1 MSRLLNGFPYSVR
14 RTVYAVTDKK
24 HPASA
29 SGARNE
35 ALRALVRAISETD
48 HEGVQRQTALALGL
62 PPSTLNWF
70 MNGANGASIAIVDAL
85 KAYLRRSEDDLVA
98 ANGDLTA
105 LRSPRPAPSSSTE
118 VRFDKLP
125 MWSQLLEGA
134 RSLDPSI
141 PAWVWRD
148 VAETTVWVRV
158 PVTSSMVLDI
168 ARFLLKHLPPHT

>member
-62 PPSTLNWF
+62 PPSKVRSVADLP
-70 MNGANGASIAIVDAL
+70 NGVNAL
-85 KAYLRRSEDDLVA
+85 CFRS
-98 ANGDLTA
+98 TA
-105 LRSPRPAPSSSTE
+105 F
-118 VRFDKLP
+118 VRC
-125 MWSQLLEGA
+125 
-134 RSLDPSI
+134 
-141 PAWVWRD
+141 
-148 VAETTVWVRV
+148 AE
-158 PVTSSMVLDI
+158 
-168 ARFLLKHLPPHT
+168 K

>member
-62 PPSTLNWF
+62 PPSTPL
-70 MNGANGASIAIVDAL
+70 S
-85 KAYLRRSEDDLVA
+85 KR
-98 ANGDLTA
+98 
-105 LRSPRPAPSSSTE
+105 
-118 VRFDKLP
+118 
-125 MWSQLLEGA
+125 LEGVAPLDA
-134 RSLDPSI
+134 RGR
-141 PAWVWRD
+141 AQ
-148 VAETTVWVRV
+148 
-158 PVTSSMVLDI
+158 
-168 ARFLLKHLPPHT
+168 